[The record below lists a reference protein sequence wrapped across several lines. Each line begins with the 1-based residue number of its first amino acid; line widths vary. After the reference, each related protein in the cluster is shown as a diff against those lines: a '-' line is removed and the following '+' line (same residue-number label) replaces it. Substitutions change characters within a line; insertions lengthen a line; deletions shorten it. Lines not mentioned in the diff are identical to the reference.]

1 MKKSPCSSFS
11 FQYYF
16 PEFYD
21 CLQNEIPFE
30 KEEKKKNMKKK
41 EEEKQEKEN
50 LIESS
55 FKDRES
61 INENDLPKSLEN
73 MFEESQK
80 TEEDIDLEDQIEK
93 YNQKNIISSIINQ
106 TTNLETYNI
115 SFLNNKQITQLG
127 QFNNIFSRANSPK
140 SINENFYLSQNMFL
154 FEENNKKYLQ
164 TDKEK
169 ISSPLFDINNSQ
181 QETDSFKLIFSENNT
196 FEEKLE
202 ENIKKENII
211 KIIPFK
217 IKIQKKGRPSEK
229 NNFIGKKIHRP
240 TETLNAVKKIFCS
253 CNYRVHDFFWNY
265 IKYKLKEKNIQ
276 INLNKGKKY
285 SLVEI
290 KLTKL
295 DKDKN
300 KVIPLDKINIAPPSI
315 TKLITGNTEGEE
327 EEEFDVNNK
336 YHNINGYANKCQEI
350 LNENIITL
358 YIEHSLPKR
367 SDEDKKEKFGINQFE
382 RSKKRREAYKQ
393 KIKYFLYSILKTE
406 DNKENQP
413 INYLFNLKFGNFMKI
428 FMNYDNAQEIENEI
442 CQNIYDGEKTKLEG
456 FSVYENCKKEF
467 SSDIKD
473 QENYR
478 NYIFRIIEDK
488 KEKRKR
494 K

>member
-1 MKKSPCSSFS
+1 MKKSPCSCFS

-73 MFEESQK
+73 MSEESQK
-80 TEEDIDLEDQIEK
+80 TEEDIDLQAQIEK

-127 QFNNIFSRANSPK
+127 QFNNIFSRENSPK

-181 QETDSFKLIFSENNT
+181 QETDSIKLIFSENNT
-196 FEEKLE
+196 FEEKWE

-211 KIIPFK
+211 KIIPLK
-217 IKIQKKGRPSEK
+217 IKI
-229 NNFIGKKIHRP
+229 
-240 TETLNAVKKIFCS
+240 
-253 CNYRVHDFFWNY
+253 
-265 IKYKLKEKNIQ
+265 
-276 INLNKGKKY
+276 
-285 SLVEI
+285 
-290 KLTKL
+290 
-295 DKDKN
+295 
-300 KVIPLDKINIAPPSI
+300 
-315 TKLITGNTEGEE
+315 
-327 EEEFDVNNK
+327 
-336 YHNINGYANKCQEI
+336 
-350 LNENIITL
+350 
-358 YIEHSLPKR
+358 
-367 SDEDKKEKFGINQFE
+367 
-382 RSKKRREAYKQ
+382 
-393 KIKYFLYSILKTE
+393 
-406 DNKENQP
+406 
-413 INYLFNLKFGNFMKI
+413 
-428 FMNYDNAQEIENEI
+428 
-442 CQNIYDGEKTKLEG
+442 
-456 FSVYENCKKEF
+456 
-467 SSDIKD
+467 
-473 QENYR
+473 
-478 NYIFRIIEDK
+478 
-488 KEKRKR
+488 
-494 K
+494 

>member
-73 MFEESQK
+73 LSEQSQK
-80 TEEDIDLEDQIEK
+80 TEENIDLQDQIEK
-93 YNQKNIISSIINQ
+93 NNQKNIISSIINQ

-181 QETDSFKLIFSENNT
+181 QETDSIKLIFSENNT
-196 FEEKLE
+196 FEEKWE
-202 ENIKKENII
+202 ENIKKENIN
-211 KIIPFK
+211 
-217 IKIQKKGRPSEK
+217 K
-229 NNFIGKKIHRP
+229 NNTFQ
-240 TETLNAVKKIFCS
+240 N
-253 CNYRVHDFFWNY
+253 
-265 IKYKLKEKNIQ
+265 KN
-276 INLNKGKKY
+276 
-285 SLVEI
+285 
-290 KLTKL
+290 
-295 DKDKN
+295 
-300 KVIPLDKINIAPPSI
+300 P
-315 TKLITGNTEGEE
+315 
-327 EEEFDVNNK
+327 
-336 YHNINGYANKCQEI
+336 
-350 LNENIITL
+350 
-358 YIEHSLPKR
+358 
-367 SDEDKKEKFGINQFE
+367 
-382 RSKKRREAYKQ
+382 KKR
-393 KIKYFLYSILKTE
+393 KT
-406 DNKENQP
+406 
-413 INYLFNLKFGNFMKI
+413 FR
-428 FMNYDNAQEIENEI
+428 
-442 CQNIYDGEKTKLEG
+442 
-456 FSVYENCKKEF
+456 KK
-467 SSDIKD
+467 
-473 QENYR
+473 
-478 NYIFRIIEDK
+478 
-488 KEKRKR
+488 
-494 K
+494 